1 MAILKVTH
9 LPFILALLL
18 LCIPTPVCQAQADAV
33 QIVSRA
39 ALCFD
44 NRPVMNGCLQSM
56 GINIPG
62 FGNTTTTAIANASS
76 SDELAPAPAP
86 SSATGMCGAP
96 CYAQMMLT
104 MQCMD
109 GILSNIQG
117 YQSGLMQGV
126 QAIFQMSCG
135 VQGNGNG
142 GSGGGSSGIGGS
154 SGGGSGGSGG
164 GGGSTGSNSGGGGG
178 GSSGGGGSGS
188 GGSGSGQSVATTT
201 KGGEQCLF

>member
-1 MAILKVTH
+1 MAILKVTQY

-39 ALCFD
+39 ALCLD
-44 NRPVMNGCLQSM
+44 NRSVMNGCLQSM

-62 FGNTTTTAIANASS
+62 FGNTTTTAVANASS

-86 SSATGMCGAP
+86 SSQTGMCGAP
-96 CYAQMMLT
+96 CYGQMMLM

-109 GILSNIQG
+109 GIMSNFQG

-126 QAIFQMSCG
+126 QAIFQMSCR

-142 GSGGGSSGIGGS
+142 GGTG
-154 SGGGSGGSGG
+154 GG
-164 GGGSTGSNSGGGGG
+164 GGGSSTVSSSGGGGG
-178 GSSGGGGSGS
+178 GS
-188 GGSGSGQSVATTT
+188 
-201 KGGEQCLF
+201 